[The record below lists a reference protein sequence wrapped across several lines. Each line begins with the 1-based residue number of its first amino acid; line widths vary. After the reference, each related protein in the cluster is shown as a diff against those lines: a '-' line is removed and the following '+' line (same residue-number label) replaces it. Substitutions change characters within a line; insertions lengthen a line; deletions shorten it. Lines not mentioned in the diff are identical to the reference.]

1 MNLRYLAKLFLV
13 ALAAALFLASCTAM
27 EQRPESAAESVPG
40 ETGVADA
47 QAAPDGKGDN
57 LPVLPE
63 EQAEELEPHQP
74 AEPTLYRGTDE
85 VFRKPTGQP
94 PVRLYGDA
102 VSLNFEQAPLTE
114 VVHAIMG
121 DILELDYI
129 VEHPINGEV
138 TLRTRSPVPRDQL
151 LGILE
156 SLLKANQAL
165 MIRDKEGRFFISASG
180 EMRRLRP
187 GLTASASDAVG
198 YSTIVVPLQY
208 IGAKDMA
215 EILRPLAEEDA
226 FVRVDG
232 LRNILMLAGTR
243 AQLQGWQEII
253 DTFDVD
259 LLEGMSVGIFP
270 VEHTSM
276 EDIEAALSDVLG
288 EQGGEQEAGGIA
300 GIGSMVRLIPVERL
314 NSILVVTPRAHYL
327 DRIGKWIERLD
338 REPDAY
344 FEPRLHVYPVQN
356 TNAAHLAS
364 MLSTIFTGSGAAGGR
379 GAGGG
384 VAPGFTPET
393 VSGGGSER
401 GGAARG
407 GARQGQGGGQT
418 FSVGDIRVVA
428 DEENNGLLIYATGKE
443 YRKIKPALER
453 LDIPA
458 TQVII
463 EASIIEVTLNDS
475 LRYGLEWT
483 FDGGVGSG
491 NEGLGQLFNDD
502 SLAPNVPGF
511 AYSVINGS
519 GQVRAVLNALAS
531 DNLLNVISSPSVMVL
546 DNQTANIQV
555 GDQIPVST
563 GTTQTNDFVTTQVQF
578 RDTGVHLSV
587 TPSVNAGGMV
597 VMDIE
602 QSVTDVGPVEDEGVE
617 QRTFLERS
625 ITSRVAVRSSESI
638 VLGGLIRENKSQ
650 GSSGI
655 PFLHE
660 LPVIGAL
667 FGSKSTEGSRT
678 ELIVIITPRVI
689 FNDSDL
695 RDVSREM
702 RRQMRG
708 LDLIDISDTS
718 AFLLQQDDADEPRP
732 AASGAA
738 VSDDAEASGSADAG
752 GEAEAE

>member
-1 MNLRYLAKLFLV
+1 
-13 ALAAALFLASCTAM
+13 M
-27 EQRPESAAESVPG
+27 EQRPDPVVERVPAEADGSAKAAPRQEGKSLPTLPEASAA
-40 ETGVADA
+40 
-47 QAAPDGKGDN
+47 
-57 LPVLPE
+57 
-63 EQAEELEPHQP
+63 ELEPHQP

-85 VFRKPTGQP
+85 VFRQP
-94 PVRLYGDA
+94 PERPAVRLYGDA

-138 TLRTRSPVPRDQL
+138 TLRTRTPVPRDEL

-156 SLLKANQAL
+156 SLLKANKAL
-165 MIRDKEGRFFISASG
+165 IIRDNEGRFFISASG

-187 GLTASASDAVG
+187 GLTASASGAVG
-198 YSTIVVPLQY
+198 HSTIVVPLQY
-208 IGAKDMA
+208 VSASNMA
-215 EILRPLAEEDA
+215 EILGPLAEEDA
-226 FVRVDG
+226 FLRVDD
-232 LRNILMLAGTR
+232 LRNILMLAGTQ
-243 AQLQGWQEII
+243 AQLEGWQGII

-270 VEHTSM
+270 VEHISI
-276 EDIEAALSDVLG
+276 EDMEAALSDVLG
-288 EQGGEQEAGGIA
+288 KQGGEKGAAGIA
-300 GIGSMVRLIPVERL
+300 GIGSMVRLISVERL
-314 NSILVVTPRAHYL
+314 NSIMVVTPRAHYL
-327 DRIGKWIERLD
+327 DRIGEWIERLD
-338 REPDAY
+338 REPDAS
-344 FEPRLHVYPVQN
+344 FERQLYVYPVQN
-356 TNAAHLAS
+356 TNALHLAN
-364 MLSTIFTGSGAAGGR
+364 MLSTIFGGAGGAGGR
-379 GAGGG
+379 SGGGG
-384 VAPGFTPET
+384 VAPGFTPEI
-393 VSGGGSER
+393 VSGGGSET
-401 GGAARG
+401 GGNARG
-407 GARQGQGGGQT
+407 SARQGGGQN

-453 LDIPA
+453 LDIAA

-463 EASIIEVTLNDS
+463 EASIIEVTLTDS

-491 NEGLGQLFNDD
+491 NEGVGQLINDD
-502 SLAPNVPGF
+502 FEPQVPGF
-511 AYSVINGS
+511 AYSVLNGS

-555 GDQIPVST
+555 GDQVPVNTGST
-563 GTTQTNDFVTTQVQF
+563 TTEVGTVRSIQF
-578 RDTGVHLSV
+578 RDTGVQLSV

-602 QSVTDVGPVEDEGVE
+602 QSVTDVGAVEETADT
-617 QRTFLERS
+617 RTFLERS

-650 GSSGI
+650 GSSGL
-655 PFLHE
+655 PFLHQ

-667 FGSKSTEGSRT
+667 FGAKSTESSRT

-689 FNDSDL
+689 FNDADL

-718 AFLLQQDDADEPRP
+718 AFLLQRD
-732 AASGAA
+732 
-738 VSDDAEASGSADAG
+738 DAG
-752 GEAEAE
+752 GPQSAGTGSVEAGASAEADSD